1 MSMILLTFLHIGMV
15 MGCLAG
21 LLAGMM
27 AEDFRGMSF
36 STCRPATL
44 QCELEF
50 EESLS
55 PCTYSWAPVSPLRL
69 WGPS

>member
-44 QCELEF
+44 QCEL
-50 EESLS
+50 
-55 PCTYSWAPVSPLRL
+55 SWNLRNHFLPVLTLGRL
-69 WGPS
+69 CRP